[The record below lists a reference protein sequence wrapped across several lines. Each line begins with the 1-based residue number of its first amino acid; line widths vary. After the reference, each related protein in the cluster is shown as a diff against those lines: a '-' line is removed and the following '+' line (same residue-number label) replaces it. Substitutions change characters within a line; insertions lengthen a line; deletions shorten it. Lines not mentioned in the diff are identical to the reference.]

1 MTPVLDN
8 VLTEGI
14 AAAVG
19 ALVGALAAVFI
30 ASLGTRGRLRR
41 IETAALNE
49 LVLDLSFR
57 RALVVVDPHR
67 LDDDVFAAHAD
78 DRQRAVTSVLDIR
91 TEIKETRPRLRVRSV
106 AFEPLARMTAA
117 CNRFLESESQ
127 DPQSY
132 WIGLHKL
139 QAELHDQT
147 LVIRAGNED
156 VLDLSPGTSAF

>member
-1 MTPVLDN
+1 
-8 VLTEGI
+8 
-14 AAAVG
+14 
-19 ALVGALAAVFI
+19 
-30 ASLGTRGRLRR
+30 
-41 IETAALNE
+41 
-49 LVLDLSFR
+49 LSFR

-91 TEIKETRPRLRVRSV
+91 TEIKETRPRLRVRPV

-117 CNRFLESESQ
+117 CNRFLGSESQ

-132 WIGLHKL
+132 WIGLLKL